1 MFRSCDDMVVIGM
14 VKRGRLNSLPRAIIH
29 HVPTRGNIVGGRW
42 YRLQL
47 LVEAMLKETQRA
59 LVDASGPKAVAVRGI
74 TRQRQPMKPYRA
86 PTQLL

>member
-1 MFRSCDDMVVIGM
+1 M
-14 VKRGRLNSLPRAIIH
+14 
-29 HVPTRGNIVGGRW
+29 GGRW

>member
-1 MFRSCDDMVVIGM
+1 MFRSRDDLVVRVEV
-14 VKRGRLNSLPRAIIH
+14 VKRGRLNSLPRVIIH

-59 LVDASGPKAVAVRGI
+59 LVDASGLSIFPRRYTPCGSALHFR
-74 TRQRQPMKPYRA
+74 RA
-86 PTQLL
+86 